1 MQMQLFEIIQM
12 QMQVFE
18 INQMQ
23 MFLNYSN
30 ANTNVLKKC
39 KCLKIIQMQMF
50 LKMQMFWEKIKCKCF
65 FWKKS
70 NANVCL

>member
-50 LKMQMFWEKIKCKCF
+50 LKMQMF
-65 FWKKS
+65 
-70 NANVCL
+70 